1 MDKLVH
7 GKKHH
12 GVNTGKVTLNG
23 KLVHGKKHHGVNTGN
38 SYFKWTS

>member
-12 GVNTGKVTLNG
+12 GVNTR
-23 KLVHGKKHHGVNTGN
+23 N

>member
-23 KLVHGKKHHGVNTGN
+23 QVSSWQETSWCKHW
-38 SYFKWTS
+38 KWLL